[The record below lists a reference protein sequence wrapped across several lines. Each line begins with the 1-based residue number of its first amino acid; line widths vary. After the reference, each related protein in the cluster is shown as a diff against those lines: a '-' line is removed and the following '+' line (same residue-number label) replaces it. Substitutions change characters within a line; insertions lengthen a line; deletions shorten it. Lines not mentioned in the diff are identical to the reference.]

1 MDTRVKEFP
10 KYGFTT
16 LVVSDLHLTE
26 EHEIDPKNPLWK
38 KYKTKDFFFDQK
50 FKDWLEFM
58 VAESEEPIEL
68 VLNGDIFDFDSI
80 TNMPKSPSY
89 RVSVFE
95 KTRTLFSQLEK
106 SLFKMDV
113 IINTH
118 PIWIEALSDF
128 VEAGNR
134 VVFIVGNHDLELHY
148 PEVQRMVRK
157 SIVKDN
163 AFKENLKFCE
173 WFYISHEDTHIEHG
187 NQYDPYCVFQTPL
200 TPFVKVRNDIRV
212 RIPFGNMVTRYM
224 VNVMGFFNP
233 HSEENYVMTF
243 TQYLKFFLNYLLKK
257 QPMVIWTWFHSSMI
271 ILFRSVLDR
280 LRNSIVDPFTME
292 RKIEEIAEKS
302 NSTPRAVRELSF
314 IAVEPAVSTPWKLAK
329 VLWLDKAFIFLVA
342 VLIVLQVFLILDQ
355 LIHVQ
360 FYWMLIPLLLSAP
373 FFIFYSTTSKNEL
386 VGTKDAKEEILRW
399 IGAITET
406 TRVVFGHTHH
416 VKHEILGSIEYL
428 NPGSWSPYFEDVEC
442 TKMLTRY
449 AFIIIR
455 KEDELEGKRASRV
468 LEWKGDHYTDYFTG
482 KKLN

>member
-10 KYGFTT
+10 EYGFTT

-26 EHEIDPKNPLWK
+26 EHKVDPRYPLWK

-58 VAESEEPIEL
+58 TEDCGGPIEL

-80 TNMPKSPSY
+80 TTMPNEPTY

-95 KTRTLFSQLEK
+95 KTRTLFSQVEK

-113 IINTH
+113 ILKAH
-118 PIWIEALSDF
+118 PIWTQALHDF
-128 VEAGNR
+128 IKKGNKI
-134 VVFIVGNHDLELHY
+134 VFVVGNHDLEMHY
-148 PEVQRMVRK
+148 SEVQRMIRK
-157 SIVKDN
+157 SITTDKFLKKNV
-163 AFKENLKFCE
+163 KFCE

-187 NQYDPYCVFQTPL
+187 NQYDPYCVCQTPI
-200 TPFVKVRNDIRV
+200 TPLVKVRNDIRV
-212 RIPFGNMVTRYM
+212 RIPFGNKVTRYM

-233 HSEENYVMTF
+233 HSEENYVMSF
-243 TQYLKFFLNYLLKK
+243 SKYLEFFLKYLIKK
-257 QPMVIWTWFHSSMI
+257 QPLVIWTWFHSSMI

-280 LRNSIVDPFTME
+280 LRNSIVDPFMME
-292 RKIEEIAEKS
+292 EKIEEIAKKS
-302 NSTPRAVRELSF
+302 NSTPKAVRELSF

-329 VLWLDKAFIFLVA
+329 VLWLDKAFIFLIA
-342 VLIVLQVFLILDQ
+342 VLIVLQIFLILDQ
-355 LIHVQ
+355 LIHIK
-360 FYWMLIPLLLSAP
+360 FYLMLIPLLLSAP

-386 VGTKDAKEEILRW
+386 VGTKEAQEEILRW

-416 VKHEILGSIEYL
+416 VKHEILGSMEYL

-449 AFIIIR
+449 AFIMI
-455 KEDELEGKRASRV
+455 KPEEGAETKRVSKV
-468 LEWKGDHYTDYFTG
+468 LEWQEDHYTDYFTG